1 MLVQHLFF
9 SLMERLK
16 EIEEQWT
23 SASKPGKEKLR
34 NEMLQLRAL
43 SDEILDHW
51 LTLEEKITQFQQ
63 EFSDELSVV
72 DQEIEQMSDEVA
84 AKILKEVKNLNLK
97 EGKDPNLQAAPA
109 PPPPSSPSTIS
120 LLTGD
125 AAISFRRGQGYYNL
139 FMFKQASKHFG
150 ELLEREPDL
159 DIGRMFLA
167 YSYMMDG
174 QFELA
179 RHHFHLL
186 SETTDHRLF
195 RAIAL
200 NALGCLMAGNG
211 KWEEAVFIFEKA
223 IDSHSKLGDP
233 LFNVALVYMKLGQ
246 YGEAKKSWLNYVERF
261 SDDWEALFQLS
272 QCFRHEG
279 NLLLAEKTM
288 ERIYRATDDPEL
300 LWQVGQGFEDLRQFG
315 NAALCYQLLVNL
327 DPSKAS
333 AWHGLGWNLYH
344 AEGYPYSLQ
353 YIQKAISLAPKNPD
367 FQFSYGWILFYMGE
381 WGQAEKVF
389 QHVLQQEKNYP
400 LALAGLVQIMIGKEH
415 WEHVKGYCNQL
426 ILDEQTQTRALGH
439 FLQGKAYLIQGN
451 YTAAE
456 KEWKQSIREN
466 PKMKDSYLMLG
477 LVQFLKGEKEQ
488 AMECWE
494 YAL

>member
-1 MLVQHLFF
+1 MLVQQLFF

-16 EIEEQWT
+16 EIEEQWA
-23 SASKPGKEKLR
+23 SASQPGKEKLR
-34 NEMLQLRAL
+34 SEMLQLRAL

-51 LTLEEKITQFQQ
+51 LTLEEKITQFQH
-63 EFSDELSVV
+63 EFSGELSAVE
-72 DQEIEQMSDEVA
+72 QEIEQMSDEVA
-84 AKILKEVKNLNLK
+84 AKILEQVKNLNSKEVKNSK
-97 EGKDPNLQAAPA
+97 QTSPT
-109 PPPPSSPSTIS
+109 PSPTTSTIS
-120 LLTGD
+120 LLSGD

-139 FMFKQASKHFG
+139 FMFKQASKHFC
-150 ELLEREPDL
+150 ELLEQEPDL
-159 DIGRMFLA
+159 DIARMFLA

-200 NALGCLMAGNG
+200 NALGCLMAGDE

-223 IDSHSKLGDP
+223 IHSYSKLGDP

-246 YGEAKKSWLNYVERF
+246 YGEARKSWLNYVERF
-261 SDDWEALFQLS
+261 PDDWEALFQLS

-279 NLLLAEKTM
+279 NLLLAEKTL
-288 ERIYRATDDPEL
+288 ERIYKATDDPEL

-327 DPSKAS
+327 DPSRAS

-353 YIQKAISLAPKNPD
+353 YIKKAISLSPKNPD

-381 WGQAEKVF
+381 WEQAEHVF
-389 QHVLQQEKNYP
+389 QHVLKQEENYP
-400 LALAGLVQIMIGKEH
+400 LAVAGLAQIMIGKEK
-415 WEHVKGYCNQL
+415 WEHVKGYCDQL
-426 ILDEQTQTRALGH
+426 IHDDQMQTRALGH

-451 YTAAE
+451 YPAAE
-456 KEWKQSIREN
+456 KEWKQSVQKN

-488 AMECWE
+488 AMQYWE